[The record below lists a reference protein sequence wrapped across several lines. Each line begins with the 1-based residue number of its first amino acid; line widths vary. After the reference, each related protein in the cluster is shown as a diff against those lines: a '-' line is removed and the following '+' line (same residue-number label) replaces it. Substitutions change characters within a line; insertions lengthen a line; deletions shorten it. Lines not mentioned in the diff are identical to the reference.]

1 VLTISQIRDILRENG
16 LKANRK
22 LGQNFLIDKNIV
34 NKILAFANIQK
45 QDIVLEIGAGL
56 GNATS
61 ELAKTAK
68 KVIAVEF
75 DKGLCRVAAQRL
87 KGLENIEFICQD
99 ILKFDFKA
107 SFAGQGGIKV
117 IGNLPYCITTP
128 ILEQLVDN
136 RAVIRDAL
144 VMVQREFADRMLA
157 KPGSKAYGSLA
168 CFVGFYT
175 EAEFM
180 SAVKRTSFYPEPEVD
195 SALVR
200 LRPRQ
205 APPVAVKEEDL
216 FFKII
221 RLTFNQRRK
230 TVLST
235 MAGKNALGLTR
246 EFVRTALEK
255 AAVPADSRPETLGM
269 EEFARIANELSR

>member
-1 VLTISQIRDILRENG
+1 VLTISQVREILKENG

-34 NKILAFANIQK
+34 DKILAFADIQK
-45 QDIVLEIGAGL
+45 QDVVLEIGAGL

-61 ELAKTAK
+61 ELAAAAK

-75 DKGLCRVAAQRL
+75 DKGLCRAAVERL
-87 KGLENIEFICQD
+87 QGFKNIEFFCQD
-99 ILKFDFKA
+99 ILKFDFKPLA
-107 SFAGQGGIKV
+107 SLGRIKI

-128 ILEQLVDN
+128 ILERLIDN
-136 RAVIRDAL
+136 RGCIKNAL
-144 VMVQREFADRMLA
+144 LMVQREFADRMLA
-157 KPGSKAYGSLA
+157 CPGSKAYGSLA
-168 CFVGFYT
+168 CFLGFYT
-175 EAEFM
+175 DLEFM
-180 SAVKRTSFYPEPEVD
+180 SVVKRSCFYPAPEVD

-200 LRPRQ
+200 LTPREGPP
-205 APPVAVKEEDL
+205 APVKNEGL

-230 TVLST
+230 AVLST
-235 MAGKNALGLTR
+235 LSNKNVLGLNK
-246 EFVRTALEK
+246 ESVRGILERS
-255 AAVPADSRPETLGM
+255 AVPANSRPESLSM